1 MKNVSID
8 TITQAFVDY
17 CSDDTDART
26 MFVLQKMVEHLH
38 AFAKETQLTHAEWA
52 RGLKFLTDAGK
63 ISDDERNEFVLIS
76 DVTGLSSLVD
86 MIGSQH
92 EGTSS
97 SVLGPF
103 HSVGAPLL
111 PVGADLKKDNE
122 GATVVVEGFVK
133 DTDGN
138 AISGAT
144 IELWQ
149 TAENGLYYSQ
159 DGAQNDFNLC
169 CSMHSNLEGR
179 YAFTTV
185 KPAPYMVPDDGPV
198 GELFRATGRTPWRP
212 SHLHFIVQK
221 AGYKS
226 LVTEVFAN
234 EDPYLD
240 ADAVFGVRE
249 DLIMDYVEHSDLSAL
264 PKDLEV
270 GDKVTLPYFKVD
282 FDFVLVA
289 ENTITPER
297 EDT

>member
-17 CSDDTDART
+17 CSNDTDPRT

-38 AFAKETQLTHAEWA
+38 TFAKETQLTHAEWA

-63 ISDDERNEFVLIS
+63 ISDDVRNEFVLIS

-92 EGTSS
+92 AGTSS

-111 PVGADLKKDNE
+111 PVGADLKKGNE
-122 GATVVVEGFVK
+122 GTTVVVEGRVK
-133 DTDGN
+133 DTDGKP
-138 AISGAT
+138 ISGAL

-159 DGAQNDFNLC
+159 DGSQDDFNLC
-169 CSMHSNLEGR
+169 CSMKTDADGR
-179 YAFTTV
+179 YALTTV
-185 KPAPYMVPDDGPV
+185 KPAPYKVPDDGPV

-212 SHLHFIVQK
+212 SHLHFIVQTP
-221 AGYKS
+221 GDRS

-234 EDPYLD
+234 GDPYLD

-249 DLIMDYVEHSDLSAL
+249 DLIMDYVESSDLSAL

-270 GDKVTLPYFKVD
+270 GGKVTLPYYKVD
-282 FDFVLVA
+282 FDFVLVS
-289 ENTITPER
+289 EKI
-297 EDT
+297 